1 MTTNSSKFNASAPL
15 VQPTTENE
23 TQPSTGDTFHK
34 VLINNEYF
42 TIRTDIKG
50 AFLGSKNFGHGI
62 HVFQNGNINIQTAG
76 KQFGNGKLVTISR
89 GGQIIKTGPTIIERT
104 GYKKS
109 FLQEGEDEK
118 IIAAEET
125 NYGDVLQET
134 IGGTHTIKAD
144 NIVIDATDTLIL
156 KGPGGITIDT
166 KALLKLV
173 AADINEE
180 YVTKTEEGEK
190 LEHKVQERK
199 MTSSDVR
206 SSDNIVISGHIN
218 RRIGGDYDLDIGGV
232 AAHRIQGN
240 KALKGVPLVLN
251 RLYGLHIGLNAPSAG
266 FGGMNIESK
275 TGSIKINAGVDLQL
289 SAKALFDIKSVAG
302 LGTISTGANLNLKST
317 TGIAMTSGGLS
328 LPSLVD
334 TDITIKSKKDV
345 IIEATEN
352 VDIDAGNEIDMD
364 ATYIYLN

>member
-1 MTTNSSKFNASAPL
+1 MTTNTSKFNASAPL
-15 VQPTTENE
+15 VKPTTEDE
-23 TQPSTGDTFHK
+23 SQPSIGNTFK
-34 VLINNEYF
+34 IVEVNNEQF
-42 TIRTDIKG
+42 IIRTDIKG
-50 AFLGSKNFGHGI
+50 TFLGGKDQGHGI

-89 GGQIIKTGPTIIERT
+89 GGQITKSGPTIIERT
-104 GYKKS
+104 GFKKS

-118 IIAAEET
+118 IIAAEAI
-125 NYGDVLQET
+125 NYGDVLEET
-134 IGGTHTIKAD
+134 HGTHTIKAD
-144 NIVIDATDTLIL
+144 NIVIDATDTLII

-166 KALLKLV
+166 TALLKLV

-218 RRIGGDYDLDIGGV
+218 RRIGGDYDLDVGGV

-266 FGGMNIESK
+266 FGGMNIESE
-275 TGSIKINAGVDLQL
+275 TGSIQIKAGVDLQL

-302 LGTISTGANLNLKST
+302 LGTISTGANLNLKSA
-317 TGIAMTSGGLS
+317 TGIAMTSGGFS
-328 LPSLVD
+328 LPSFVSN
-334 TDITIKSKKDV
+334 DIKIKSKNDIV
-345 IIEATEN
+345 IDADRD
-352 VDIDAGNEIDMD
+352 VDIDAGSK
-364 ATYIYLN
+364 IYLN

>member
-1 MTTNSSKFNASAPL
+1 MTTNAEKYNASSSL

-34 VLINNEYF
+34 VLINSEEF

-50 AFLGSKNFGHGI
+50 AFLGGKNFGHGI

-109 FLQEGEDEK
+109 FLQEGETEK

-144 NIVIDATDTLIL
+144 NIVIDAQDTLII

-166 KALLKLV
+166 TALLKLV

-199 MTSSDVR
+199 MSSSDVR

-232 AAHRIQGN
+232 SATRIEGN
-240 KALKGVPLVLN
+240 NALKGVPLVLN
-251 RLYGLHIGLNAPSAG
+251 RLYGLHIGLNAPSVG
-266 FGGMNIESK
+266 FGGMNITSK
-275 TGSIKINAGVDLQL
+275 TGKITIDAGTDLKL
-289 SAKALFDIKSVAG
+289 KANALFDISSTLG

-317 TGIAMTSGGLS
+317 TGIAMTSGGFS
-328 LPSLVD
+328 FPSFVSN
-334 TDITIKSKKDV
+334 DIKIKSANDIVIDAAKD
-345 IIEATEN
+345 
-352 VDIDAGNEIDMD
+352 VDIDTDSGK
-364 ATYIYLN
+364 IYLN

>member
-1 MTTNSSKFNASAPL
+1 MTTNSSKFNASSPL
-15 VQPTTENE
+15 IQPTTENE
-23 TQPSTGDTFHK
+23 TQSSTGDTFHR
-34 VLINNEYF
+34 VLINQEYF

-50 AFLGSKNFGHGI
+50 AFLGGKNFGHGI

-104 GYKKS
+104 GYKQS
-109 FLQEGEDEK
+109 FLQEGETEK

-134 IGGTHTIKAD
+134 IGGTHTIKAE
-144 NIVIDATDTLIL
+144 NIVIEAADTLIL

-166 KALLKLV
+166 TALLKLV

-199 MTSSDVR
+199 MSSSDVR

-232 AAHRIQGN
+232 SATRIEGN
-240 KALKGVPLVLN
+240 NALKGVPLVLN
-251 RLYGLHIGLNAPSAG
+251 RVYGLHIGLNAPSAG

-275 TGSIKINAGVDLQL
+275 TGSIQINAGVDLRL
-289 SAKALFDIKSVAG
+289 KANALFDISSTVG
-302 LGTISTGANLNLKST
+302 LGNISSGANLNLKSA

-328 LPSLVD
+328 LPSLINN
-334 TDITIKSKKDV
+334 DITIKSDNDIVIDAAKD
-345 IIEATEN
+345 
-352 VDIDAGNEIDMD
+352 VDIDAGSK
-364 ATYIYLN
+364 IYLN

>member
-15 VQPTTENE
+15 VKPITDDESQA
-23 TQPSTGDTFHK
+23 STGNTLHK
-34 VLINNEYF
+34 VLINSEVF
-42 TIRTDIKG
+42 TIRTDIRS
-50 AFLGSKNFGHGI
+50 AFLGGKNFGHGI

-76 KQFGNGKLVTISR
+76 KQFGNGKLVTTSR
-89 GGQIIKTGPTIIERT
+89 GGQIIKSGPTIIERT

-144 NIVIDATDTLIL
+144 NIVIDATDTLII

-166 KALLKLV
+166 TALLKLV

-190 LEHKVQERK
+190 LEHKVQERL
-199 MTSSDVR
+199 MTSNDVR

-218 RRIGGDYDLDIGGV
+218 RRIGGDYDMDVGGV
-232 AAHRIQGN
+232 SATRIQGN

-275 TGSIKINAGVDLQL
+275 TGSVKINAGVDLQL
-289 SAKALFDIKSVAG
+289 SANALFDIKSVAG
-302 LGTISTGANLNLKST
+302 IGTIDTGANLNLKSA
-317 TGIAMTSGGLS
+317 TGIAMTSGGFS
-328 LPSLVD
+328 LPSFVSN
-334 TDITIKSKKDV
+334 DIKIKSKNDIVIDAAKD
-345 IIEATEN
+345 
-352 VDIDAGNEIDMD
+352 VDIDAGSK
-364 ATYIYLN
+364 IYLN

>member
-15 VQPTTENE
+15 IKPNTENE
-23 TQPSTGDTFHK
+23 TQLSTGNTFK
-34 VLINNEYF
+34 TVEINNEKF
-42 TIRTDIKG
+42 TVRTDIKG
-50 AFLGSKNFGHGI
+50 AFLGGKNFGHGI

-89 GGQIIKTGPTIIERT
+89 GGQITKSGPTIIERT
-104 GYKKS
+104 GFKKS

-118 IIAAEET
+118 IIAAEEL
-125 NYGDVLQET
+125 NYGDVLEET
-134 IGGTHTIKAD
+134 HGTHTIKAD
-144 NIVIDATDTLIL
+144 NIVIDATDTLII

-166 KALLKLV
+166 NALLKLV

-190 LEHKVQERK
+190 LEHKVQERL
-199 MTSSDVR
+199 MTSNDVR

-218 RRIGGDYDLDIGGV
+218 RRIGGDYDMDVGGV
-232 AAHRIQGN
+232 SATRIQGN

-275 TGSIKINAGVDLQL
+275 TGSVKINAGVDLQL

-302 LGTISTGANLNLKST
+302 IGTISTGANLNLKSA
-317 TGIAMTSGGLS
+317 TGIAMTSGGFS
-328 LPSLVD
+328 LPSFVSN
-334 TDITIKSKKDV
+334 DIKIKSQNHIIIDAAKD
-345 IIEATEN
+345 
-352 VDIDAGNEIDMD
+352 VDIDSGSK
-364 ATYIYLN
+364 IYLN

>member
-15 VQPTTENE
+15 IKPNTENE
-23 TQPSTGDTFHK
+23 TQSSHGDTFHK
-34 VLINNEYF
+34 VLINNETF

-50 AFLGSKNFGHGI
+50 AFLGGKNFGHGI
-62 HVFQNGNINIQTAG
+62 HVFENGNINIQTG
-76 KQFGNGKLVTISR
+76 PKQFGNGKLVTICR
-89 GGQIIKTGPTIIERT
+89 GGQIIKSGPTIIERT
-104 GYKKS
+104 GFKKS

-118 IIAAEET
+118 IIAAEAI
-125 NYGDVLQET
+125 NYGDVLEET
-134 IGGTHTIKAD
+134 HGTHTIKAD
-144 NIVIDATDTLIL
+144 NIVIDATDTLII

-166 KALLKLV
+166 TALLKLV

-218 RRIGGDYDLDIGGV
+218 RRIGGDYDMDVGGV
-232 AAHRIQGN
+232 SATRIMGN
-240 KALKGVPLVLN
+240 KALPGVPLVLN

-275 TGSIKINAGVDLQL
+275 TGSIQINAGVDLQL

-302 LGTISTGANLNLKST
+302 LGTISTGANLNLKSA
-317 TGIAMTSGGLS
+317 TGIAMTSGGFS
-328 LPSLVD
+328 LPSFVSN
-334 TDITIKSKKDV
+334 DIKIKSKNDIV
-345 IIEATEN
+345 IDADRD
-352 VDIDAGNEIDMD
+352 VDIDAGSK
-364 ATYIYLN
+364 IYLN

>member
-1 MTTNSSKFNASAPL
+1 MTTNSSKFNASSPL
-15 VQPTTENE
+15 IQPTTENE
-23 TQPSTGDTFHK
+23 TQSSTGDTFHR
-34 VLINNEYF
+34 VLINQEYF

-50 AFLGSKNFGHGI
+50 AFLGGKNFGHGI

-109 FLQEGEDEK
+109 FLQEGETEK

-134 IGGTHTIKAD
+134 IGGTHTIKAE
-144 NIVIDATDTLIL
+144 NIVIEAADTLIL

-166 KALLKLV
+166 TALLKLV
-173 AADINEE
+173 AADISEE

-190 LEHKVQERK
+190 LEHKVQERL
-199 MTSSDVR
+199 MTSNDVR

-218 RRIGGDYDLDIGGV
+218 RRIGGDYDMDIGGV
-232 AAHRIQGN
+232 SATRIEGN
-240 KALKGVPLVLN
+240 NALKGVPLVLN
-251 RLYGLHIGLNAPSAG
+251 RLYGLHIGLNAPSVG
-266 FGGMNIESK
+266 FGGMNITSK
-275 TGSIKINAGVDLQL
+275 TGKITIDAGTDLKL
-289 SAKALFDIKSVAG
+289 KANALFDISSTLG

-317 TGIAMTSGGLS
+317 TGIAMTSGGFS
-328 LPSLVD
+328 FPSFVSN
-334 TDITIKSKKDV
+334 DIKIKSANDIVIDAAKD
-345 IIEATEN
+345 
-352 VDIDAGNEIDMD
+352 VDIDTDSGK
-364 ATYIYLN
+364 IYLN

>member
-1 MTTNSSKFNASAPL
+1 MTTNAEKYNASSSL

-23 TQPSTGDTFHK
+23 TQSSTGDTFHR

-50 AFLGSKNFGHGI
+50 AFLGGKNFGHGI
-62 HVFQNGNINIQTAG
+62 HVFENGNIQVQTGPKDKGAG
-76 KQFGNGKLVTISR
+76 KFVTISR
-89 GGQIIKTGPTIIERT
+89 GGQIIKTGPTVIERT

-144 NIVIDATDTLIL
+144 NIVIDAQDTLII

-166 KALLKLV
+166 NALLKLI
-173 AADINEE
+173 AADISEE
-180 YVTKTEEGEK
+180 YVTKTEEGQK

-218 RRIGGDYDLDIGGV
+218 RRIGGDYDMDVGGV
-232 AAHRIQGN
+232 SATRIQGN

-275 TGSIKINAGVDLQL
+275 TGSVKINAGVDLQL
-289 SAKALFDIKSVAG
+289 SANALFDIKSTTG
-302 LGTISTGANLNLKST
+302 LGNISTGANLNLKSA

-328 LPSLVD
+328 LPSLID
-334 TDITIKSKKDV
+334 NDITIKSQNDIVIDAAKD
-345 IIEATEN
+345 
-352 VDIDAGNEIDMD
+352 VDIDAGSK
-364 ATYIYLN
+364 IYLN

>member
-1 MTTNSSKFNASAPL
+1 MTTNSEKYNASSSL

-23 TQPSTGDTFHK
+23 TQPSTGNTFK
-34 VLINNEYF
+34 IVEINNQKF
-42 TIRTDIKG
+42 TVRTDIKG
-50 AFLGSKNFGHGI
+50 TFLGTKDYGHGI
-62 HVFQNGNINIQTAG
+62 NIFQNGNINIQTAG
-76 KQFGNGKLVTISR
+76 KEYGNGKLVTISR
-89 GGQIIKTGPTIIERT
+89 GGQIIKTGPTVIERT

-109 FLQEGEDEK
+109 FLQEGETEK

-144 NIVIDATDTLIL
+144 NIVIDAQDTLII

-166 KALLKLV
+166 TALLKLV

-190 LEHKVQERK
+190 LEHKVQERL
-199 MTSSDVR
+199 MTSNDVR

-218 RRIGGDYDLDIGGV
+218 RRIGGDYDMDIGGV
-232 AAHRIQGN
+232 SATRIEGN

-251 RLYGLHIGLNAPSAG
+251 RLYGLHIGLDAPSAG
-266 FGGMNIESK
+266 FGGMNIKSK
-275 TGSIKINAGVDLQL
+275 SGSIKIEAGTDLQL
-289 SAKALFDIKSVAG
+289 KADALFNISSTAG
-302 LGTISTGANLNLKST
+302 LGTISTGANLNLKSA

-328 LPSLVD
+328 IPSLVD
-334 TDITIKSKKDV
+334 SDITIKSKNNV
-345 IIEATEN
+345 AIEAVKD
-352 VDIDAGNEIDMD
+352 VDIDSG
-364 ATYIYLN
+364 TSGKIYLN

>member
-1 MTTNSSKFNASAPL
+1 MTTNAEKYNASSSL

-23 TQPSTGDTFHK
+23 TQSSTGNTFK
-34 VLINNEYF
+34 TVEINNEQF
-42 TIRTDIKG
+42 TIKTDIKG
-50 AFLGSKNFGHGI
+50 TFLGSKDFGHGV
-62 HVFQNGNINIQTAG
+62 HVFQNGNIQIQSG
-76 KQFGNGKLVTISR
+76 PKQYGNGKLVTICR
-89 GGQIIKTGPTIIERT
+89 GGQIIKTGPTVIERT

-166 KALLKLV
+166 NALLKLI
-173 AADINEE
+173 AADISEE

-199 MTSSDVR
+199 MTSNDVR

-218 RRIGGDYDLDIGGV
+218 RRIGGDYDMDIGGV
-232 AAHRIQGN
+232 SATRIEGN

-275 TGSIKINAGVDLQL
+275 TGSVKINAGVDLQL
-289 SAKALFDIKSVAG
+289 KADALFNISSTVG
-302 LGTISTGANLNLKST
+302 LGTISTGANLNLKSA

-328 LPSLVD
+328 LPSLVSK
-334 TDITIKSKKDV
+334 DIKIKSANDIVIDAAKD
-345 IIEATEN
+345 
-352 VDIDAGNEIDMD
+352 VDIDTDSGK
-364 ATYIYLN
+364 IYLN

>member
-1 MTTNSSKFNASAPL
+1 MTTNTSKFNASAPL
-15 VQPTTENE
+15 VKPTTEDE
-23 TQPSTGDTFHK
+23 SQPSIGNTFK
-34 VLINNEYF
+34 IVEINNEQF
-42 TIRTDIKG
+42 IIRTDIKG
-50 AFLGSKNFGHGI
+50 TFLGGKDQGHGI
-62 HVFQNGNINIQTAG
+62 HVFQNGNINIQTGG

-89 GGQIIKTGPTIIERT
+89 GGQITKSGPTIIERT

-118 IIAAEET
+118 IIAAEAI
-125 NYGDVLQET
+125 NYGDVLEET
-134 IGGTHTIKAD
+134 HGTHTIKAD
-144 NIVIDATDTLIL
+144 NIVIDASDTLII

-166 KALLKLV
+166 NALLKLA

-218 RRIGGDYDLDIGGV
+218 RRIGGDYDMDVGGV
-232 AAHRIQGN
+232 SATRIQGN

-251 RLYGLHIGLNAPSAG
+251 RLYGLHIGLDAPSAG
-266 FGGMNIESK
+266 FGGMNITSK
-275 TGSIKINAGVDLQL
+275 SGSVKIDAGVDLQL
-289 SAKALFDIKSVAG
+289 SAKALFDIKSIAG
-302 LGTISTGANLNLKST
+302 LGNISTGANLNLKSA

-328 LPSLVD
+328 LPSLINN
-334 TDITIKSKKDV
+334 DITIKSDNDIV
-345 IIEATEN
+345 IDAAKN
-352 VDIDAGNEIDMD
+352 VDIDAGSK
-364 ATYIYLN
+364 IYLN

>member
-1 MTTNSSKFNASAPL
+1 MTTNSSKFNASSPL
-15 VQPTTENE
+15 IQPTTENE
-23 TQPSTGDTFHK
+23 TQSSTGDTFHR
-34 VLINNEYF
+34 VLINQEYF

-50 AFLGSKNFGHGI
+50 AFLGGKNFGHGI

-109 FLQEGEDEK
+109 FLQEGETEK

-134 IGGTHTIKAD
+134 IGGTHTIKAE
-144 NIVIDATDTLIL
+144 NIVIEAADTLIL

-166 KALLKLV
+166 TALLKLV

-199 MTSSDVR
+199 MSSSDVR

-251 RLYGLHIGLNAPSAG
+251 RLYGLHIGLNAPSVG
-266 FGGMNIESK
+266 FGGMNITSK
-275 TGSIKINAGVDLQL
+275 TGKITIDAGPDLKL
-289 SAKALFDIKSVAG
+289 KANALFDISSTLG

-317 TGIAMTSGGLS
+317 TGIAMTSGGFS
-328 LPSLVD
+328 FPSFVSN
-334 TDITIKSKKDV
+334 DIKIKSANDIVIDAAKD
-345 IIEATEN
+345 
-352 VDIDAGNEIDMD
+352 VDIDTDSGK
-364 ATYIYLN
+364 IYLN

>member
-1 MTTNSSKFNASAPL
+1 MTTNSSKFNASSPL
-15 VQPTTENE
+15 IKPNTENE
-23 TQPSTGDTFHK
+23 TQPSTGNTFKK
-34 VLINNEYF
+34 VLINSEEF

-50 AFLGSKNFGHGI
+50 AFLGGKNFGHGM

-144 NIVIDATDTLIL
+144 NIVIEAADTLIL

-166 KALLKLV
+166 LALLKLV

-218 RRIGGDYDLDIGGV
+218 RRIGGDYDMDIGGIS
-232 AAHRIQGN
+232 ATRIQGN
-240 KALKGVPLVLN
+240 KALKGVPLVL
-251 RLYGLHIGLNAPSAG
+251 
-266 FGGMNIESK
+266 
-275 TGSIKINAGVDLQL
+275 
-289 SAKALFDIKSVAG
+289 
-302 LGTISTGANLNLKST
+302 
-317 TGIAMTSGGLS
+317 LS
-328 LPSLVD
+328 L
-334 TDITIKSKKDV
+334 IHI
-345 IIEATEN
+345 
-352 VDIDAGNEIDMD
+352 
-364 ATYIYLN
+364 

>member
-1 MTTNSSKFNASAPL
+1 MTTTSEKFNASSSL
-15 VQPTTENE
+15 VEPTTENE
-23 TQPSTGDTFHK
+23 TQPSTGNTHK
-34 VLINNEYF
+34 IVEINNESF
-42 TIRTDIKG
+42 TIRTDIKST
-50 AFLGSKNFGHGI
+50 FLGGKDFGHGI

-109 FLQEGEDEK
+109 FLQEGETEK

-134 IGGTHTIKAD
+134 IGGTHTIKAE
-144 NIVIDATDTLIL
+144 NIVIEAADTLIL

-166 KALLKLV
+166 TALLKLV

-199 MTSSDVR
+199 MSSSDVR

-232 AAHRIQGN
+232 SATRIEGN
-240 KALKGVPLVLN
+240 NALKGVPLVLN
-251 RLYGLHIGLNAPSAG
+251 RLYGLHIGLNAPSVG
-266 FGGMNIESK
+266 FGGMNITSK
-275 TGSIKINAGVDLQL
+275 TGKITIDAGTDLKL
-289 SAKALFDIKSVAG
+289 KANALFDISSTLG

-317 TGIAMTSGGLS
+317 TGIAMTSGGFS
-328 LPSLVD
+328 FPSFVSN
-334 TDITIKSKKDV
+334 DIKIKSANDIVIDAAKD
-345 IIEATEN
+345 
-352 VDIDAGNEIDMD
+352 VDIDTDSGK
-364 ATYIYLN
+364 IYLN

>member
-1 MTTNSSKFNASAPL
+1 MTTNAEKYNASSSL

-23 TQPSTGDTFHK
+23 TQSSTGDTFHR

-50 AFLGSKNFGHGI
+50 AFLGGKNFGHGI
-62 HVFQNGNINIQTAG
+62 HVFENGNINIQTAG

-89 GGQIIKTGPTIIERT
+89 GGQIIKTGPTVIERT

-144 NIVIDATDTLIL
+144 NIVIDAQDTLII

-166 KALLKLV
+166 NALLKLI
-173 AADINEE
+173 AADISEE
-180 YVTKTEEGEK
+180 YVTKTEEGQK

-218 RRIGGDYDLDIGGV
+218 RRIGGDYDMDVGGIS
-232 AAHRIQGN
+232 ATHIMGN
-240 KALKGVPLVLN
+240 KVLKGVPLVIN
-251 RLYGLHIGLNAPSAG
+251 RVYGLHIGLNAPSAG

-275 TGSIKINAGVDLQL
+275 TGSVKINAGVDLGL
-289 SAKALFDIKSVAG
+289 SANALFDIKSTTG
-302 LGTISTGANLNLKST
+302 LGNISTGANLNLKSA

-328 LPSLVD
+328 LPSF
-334 TDITIKSKKDV
+334 TSNDIKIKSQNDVVIDATKD
-345 IIEATEN
+345 
-352 VDIDAGNEIDMD
+352 VDIDAGSK
-364 ATYIYLN
+364 IYLN

>member
-1 MTTNSSKFNASAPL
+1 MTTNSSKFNASSPL
-15 VQPTTENE
+15 IQPTTENE
-23 TQPSTGDTFHK
+23 TQSSTGDTFHR
-34 VLINNEYF
+34 VLINQEYF

-50 AFLGSKNFGHGI
+50 AFLGGKNFGHGI

-89 GGQIIKTGPTIIERT
+89 GGQITKSGPTIIERT

-109 FLQEGEDEK
+109 FLQEGLNNEK
-118 IIAAEET
+118 IIAAEAI
-125 NYGDVLQET
+125 NYGDVLEET
-134 IGGTHTIKAD
+134 HGTHTIKAD
-144 NIVIDATDTLIL
+144 NIVIDAQDTLII

-166 KALLKLV
+166 LALLKLV

-199 MTSSDVR
+199 MSSSDVR

-232 AAHRIQGN
+232 SATRIEGN
-240 KALKGVPLVLN
+240 NALKGVPLVLN
-251 RLYGLHIGLNAPSAG
+251 RLYGLHIGLDAPSAG
-266 FGGMNIESK
+266 FGGINITSK
-275 TGSIKINAGVDLQL
+275 TGKITIDAGTDLKL
-289 SAKALFDIKSVAG
+289 KANALFDISSTLG

-317 TGIAMTSGGLS
+317 TGIAMTSGGFSFPLFVS
-328 LPSLVD
+328 N
-334 TDITIKSKKDV
+334 DIKIKSANDIVIDAAKD
-345 IIEATEN
+345 
-352 VDIDAGNEIDMD
+352 VDIDTDSGK
-364 ATYIYLN
+364 IYLN

>member
-1 MTTNSSKFNASAPL
+1 MTTNSEKYNASSSLIEPN
-15 VQPTTENE
+15 TENE
-23 TQPSTGDTFHK
+23 TQSSTGDTFHK
-34 VLINNEYF
+34 VLINSEDF

-50 AFLGSKNFGHGI
+50 TFIGGKQFGHGI
-62 HVFQNGNINIQTAG
+62 HIFQNGNINIQTAG

-134 IGGTHTIKAD
+134 IGGTHTIKAE
-144 NIVIDATDTLIL
+144 NIVIEAADTLVL

-166 KALLKLV
+166 LALLKV
-173 AADINEE
+173 IAADINEE

-218 RRIGGDYDLDIGGV
+218 RRIGGDYDMDVGGV
-232 AAHRIQGN
+232 SATRIQGN

-275 TGSIKINAGVDLQL
+275 TGSVKINAGVDLQL

-302 LGTISTGANLNLKST
+302 IGTIDTGANLNLKSA
-317 TGIAMTSGGLS
+317 TGIAMTSGGFS
-328 LPSLVD
+328 LPSFVSN
-334 TDITIKSKKDV
+334 DIKIKSQNDIIIDAAKD
-345 IIEATEN
+345 
-352 VDIDAGNEIDMD
+352 VDIDTESGK
-364 ATYIYLN
+364 IYLN